1 MTGWQKLESRIE
13 DSLERILE
21 IGLVNVANSK
31 DKRLRR
37 NVAKQLL
44 AAAILASPLNDD
56 DFTRKALA
64 LYAGKTASH
73 YVSKPKRHY
82 SAKPAVKT
90 PEPEKQYHKPAPAV
104 IPVPVAKP
112 KRQYIA
118 KPVVKKAPEPEK
130 QYHTPVLAVTPA
142 PVAKPKMHYE
152 AAPAVKPAPVAKPE
166 PARNYSPPAP
176 RIKHAEKPAELEARV
191 ENSSPAAA
199 EKKMTI
205 ARIIRNAV
213 FEVYSF
219 VPDNERVQSY
229 RAKYKDV
236 IAKHSIKTGRRQQV
250 ANPGS
255 MAYALVEL
263 LRQEKDSTIHPRL
276 ASVSGKVLS
285 IDDVR
290 VMGKMTYEQM
300 RTCLQDEKFKKAL
313 GNVVTSSQGGVK
325 TAGYLLENVEA
336 ALGMVTG
343 NAQR

>member
-1 MTGWQKLESRIE
+1 
-13 DSLERILE
+13 
-21 IGLVNVANSK
+21 
-31 DKRLRR
+31 
-37 NVAKQLL
+37 
-44 AAAILASPLNDD
+44 
-56 DFTRKALA
+56 
-64 LYAGKTASH
+64 
-73 YVSKPKRHY
+73 
-82 SAKPAVKT
+82 
-90 PEPEKQYHKPAPAV
+90 
-104 IPVPVAKP
+104 VPVAKP
-112 KRQYIA
+112 K
-118 KPVVKKAPEPEK
+118 
-130 QYHTPVLAVTPA
+130 T
-142 PVAKPKMHYE
+142 HYE
-152 AAPAVKPAPVAKPE
+152 AAPAVIPVPVAKPE
-166 PARNYSPPAP
+166 PARNYSPPSP
-176 RIKHAEKPAELEARV
+176 RIERAEKQAELEARV
-191 ENSSPAAA
+191 ENSSPAAS

-255 MAYALVEL
+255 MTYALVEL

>member
-1 MTGWQKLESRIE
+1 MTGLQKLERRVEI
-13 DSLERILE
+13 SLERILE
-21 IGLVNVANSK
+21 MGLVSIANSK

-56 DFTRKALA
+56 DFIRKALA
-64 LYAGKTASH
+64 LYAGKTARH
-73 YVSKPKRHY
+73 YVFKPKMHY
-82 SAKPAVKT
+82 TAKPAVKK
-90 PEPEKQYHKPAPAV
+90 PEPET
-104 IPVPVAKP
+104 
-112 KRQYIA
+112 
-118 KPVVKKAPEPEK
+118 

-152 AAPAVKPAPVAKPE
+152 AAPAVTPVPIAKPKPA
-166 PARNYSPPAP
+166 RDYSPPAP
-176 RIKHAEKPAELEARV
+176 RIERAEKPAGLEQRV
-191 ENSSPAAA
+191 ESTPAAS

-213 FEVYSF
+213 FEVYNF

-276 ASVSGKVLS
+276 ASVSGKVLT
-285 IDDVR
+285 IEDVR
-290 VMGKMTYEQM
+290 VMGKMSYEQM
-300 RTCLQDEKFKKAL
+300 RTYLQDEKFKKAL

>member
-21 IGLVNVANSK
+21 IGLVSIANSK

-82 SAKPAVKT
+82 SAKPAVKK
-90 PEPEKQYHKPAPAV
+90 PAPEKQYHKPAP
-104 IPVPVAKP
+104 
-112 KRQYIA
+112 
-118 KPVVKKAPEPEK
+118 
-130 QYHTPVLAVTPA
+130 AVTPA

-176 RIKHAEKPAELEARV
+176 RIKHAEKSAELEARV
-191 ENSSPAAA
+191 ENSSPAAS

>member
-1 MTGWQKLESRIE
+1 MTGWQKLERRVEI
-13 DSLERILE
+13 SLERILE
-21 IGLVNVANSK
+21 MGLVKIADSK

-37 NVAKQLL
+37 NAAKQLL

-56 DFTRKALA
+56 FTSKALA
-64 LYAGKTASH
+64 LYAGKTAR
-73 YVSKPKRHY
+73 YASKPKKHY
-82 SAKPAVKT
+82 AAKPAVKK

-112 KRQYIA
+112 
-118 KPVVKKAPEPEK
+118 
-130 QYHTPVLAVTPA
+130 
-142 PVAKPKMHYE
+142 
-152 AAPAVKPAPVAKPE
+152 E
-166 PARNYSPPAP
+166 PARNYSPPSP
-176 RIKHAEKPAELEARV
+176 RIERAEKQAELEARV
-191 ENSSPAAA
+191 ENSSPAAS